1 MGGYKEV
8 RRRGRMDGEN
18 QSFILSSF
26 NYCPSFYTYTS
37 VWIQCAVARYVHTF
51 LSISLLLLLYL

>member
-1 MGGYKEV
+1 
-8 RRRGRMDGEN
+8 MDGEK

-51 LSISLLLLLYL
+51 LSITLLLLLYL